1 VADVT
6 DAIPEM
12 FPDAQGD
19 LGSLGFNEVTSPAE
33 KANLEVGVESEDQ
46 ESFEEIPPEQSM
58 PSQPEPVEQVEA
70 TAEAEPGTEEP
81 QSLIDQYRQS
91 LDSSPEGESSPRSE
105 HGEESELSRLRQQ
118 VSRMEG
124 ELKARA
130 EQLDRAITGQQEA
143 KPQAKSP
150 ALDPAVVSMLHRIQ
164 EEAPEKLPEA
174 LATVADYVAEQ
185 KVESK
190 VAELNK
196 KFEAYENKTSQ
207 TEQTLQFR
215 QQFNA
220 GLEQAKGNLG
230 GVYAEVV
237 EDFNRNQENSLL
249 FRKLVDNP
257 YLLGSPVEA
266 VKAVGTDIQLWKS
279 VPKQDAPAQQSEPG
293 GSAQTAVSGSAS
305 ERGLSINEP
314 KPEAP
319 DEAEVLFNS
328 IQGAHTP
335 SLPWE

>member
-1 VADVT
+1 
-6 DAIPEM
+6 
-12 FPDAQGD
+12 
-19 LGSLGFNEVTSPAE
+19 
-33 KANLEVGVESEDQ
+33 
-46 ESFEEIPPEQSM
+46 
-58 PSQPEPVEQVEA
+58 
-70 TAEAEPGTEEP
+70 
-81 QSLIDQYRQS
+81 
-91 LDSSPEGESSPRSE
+91 
-105 HGEESELSRLRQQ
+105 
-118 VSRMEG
+118 
-124 ELKARA
+124 
-130 EQLDRAITGQQEA
+130 
-143 KPQAKSP
+143 
-150 ALDPAVVSMLHRIQ
+150 MLHRIQ

-190 VAELNK
+190 VAELNQ

-266 VKAVGTDIQLWKS
+266 VKAVGTDIQLCEAVKAVGTDIQLWKS